1 MENQMMFQ
9 PEELPYEKLALLG
22 ISEEK
27 LRSMPRELTVTL
39 LEGRITPL
47 FVANVT
53 AEDGKV
59 IAYCRLIPHGDSVHL
74 GRVLVLPGHRAEKL
88 GRKIVAF
95 AVDYARAHFPQC
107 SVYAQAQAYLER
119 FYASFG
125 FASQSA
131 PYLEDNIP
139 HIDMLLPAAQS

>member
-53 AEDGKV
+53 AEDG
-59 IAYCRLIPHGDSVHL
+59 
-74 GRVLVLPGHRAEKL
+74 
-88 GRKIVAF
+88 
-95 AVDYARAHFPQC
+95 
-107 SVYAQAQAYLER
+107 
-119 FYASFG
+119 
-125 FASQSA
+125 
-131 PYLEDNIP
+131 
-139 HIDMLLPAAQS
+139 

>member
-1 MENQMMFQ
+1 MNFTVKAFA
-9 PEELPYEKLALLG
+9 ELSPAELHAIYTARVAVFVVEQACPYQEVDAQDLTALHIL
-22 ISEEK
+22 
-27 LRSMPRELTVTL
+27 
-39 LEGRITPL
+39 
-47 FVANVT
+47 
-53 AEDGKV
+53 
-59 IAYCRLIPHGDSVHL
+59 HL